1 MNILPFFTP
10 KLILVNTIV
19 KILDC
24 SYFNSLTSL
33 FCEITISNFPH
44 DSFLPFGMFYFTC
57 TSQQGSSSTL
67 HTMHTYFLIETL
79 LAKAKCRVVLQL
91 YSQLCDILKAS
102 K

>member
-1 MNILPFFTP
+1 M
-10 KLILVNTIV
+10 
-19 KILDC
+19 LDY
-24 SYFNSLTSL
+24 SYCNSVTSL
-33 FCEITISNFPH
+33 SCEITISNFPH
-44 DSFLPFGMFYFTC
+44 VSSLPFRMSYFIC
-57 TSQQGSSSTL
+57 TSQQGSRPIM